1 MHVQKSLRAW
11 RGLLTVKYKNYTF
24 YTFKSLKINKLFLKS
39 YTHIFNKQTQ
49 FFMTNTTKTTATP
62 KNGTA
67 TTNATAQASA
77 NGKSTALT
85 VLIQPKEETKEE
97 KKPLTFQERKERTEQ
112 LFDLFER
119 HGKLKDHANE
129 LFGIV
134 RADESVNTSFK
145 LSSSNGHQWQTTNQ
159 EFIKKTVK
167 VMHEAIL
174 EKIEEVETEI
184 EFIQIG

>member
-1 MHVQKSLRAW
+1 M
-11 RGLLTVKYKNYTF
+11 
-24 YTFKSLKINKLFLKS
+24 
-39 YTHIFNKQTQ
+39 
-49 FFMTNTTKTTATP
+49 KTTVITKETP
-62 KNGTA
+62 LNGK
-67 TTNATAQASA
+67 ATANG

-85 VLIQPKEETKEE
+85 VIVQPKEEPKQEPKEE
-97 KKPLTFQERKERTEQ
+97 KKPLSFQERKERSEQ

-174 EKIEEVETEI
+174 TKIEEVETEI
-184 EFIQIG
+184 ELIQI